1 MPARSVLASACVA
14 VVATALLVPAAHAV
28 NCFIVMDRNENV
40 IYRDVLPPVDL
51 SDAGKPAREAM
62 RQRGEYFL
70 FHDAETC
77 PRMEFFTGGAGNV
90 ALALD
95 QTLAPT
101 TVPPRAPAAVPPR
114 APAATP
120 GTPSGAVA
128 KPAAAAPAQRR

>member
-1 MPARSVLASACVA
+1 MKVRPVLASARAALVA
-14 VVATALLVPAAHAV
+14 AALLSPAAQAV
-28 NCFIVMDRNENV
+28 TCFVVMDRSENV

-62 RQRGEYFL
+62 RQRGEHFL
-70 FHDAETC
+70 FLEAESC

-101 TVPPRAPAAVPPR
+101 TVQAKPAAE
-114 APAATP
+114 AP
-120 GTPSGAVA
+120 A
-128 KPAAAAPAQRR
+128 KPAAAAPARPAAAAPAKQR

>member
-101 TVPPRAPAAVPPR
+101 TVPPRAPAA
-114 APAATP
+114 TP